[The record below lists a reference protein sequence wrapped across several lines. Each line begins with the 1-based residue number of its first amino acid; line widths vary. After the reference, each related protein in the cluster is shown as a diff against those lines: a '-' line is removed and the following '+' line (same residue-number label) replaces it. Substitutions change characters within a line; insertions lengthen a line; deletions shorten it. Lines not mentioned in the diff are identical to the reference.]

1 MHPESD
7 IRLNRITLPNGL
19 RVVHSRDASTAMV
32 ALNILYDTGAR
43 DETPAL
49 TGLAHLFEHN
59 FFGGSQNIPDFDK
72 VITEAGGED
81 NAWTGNDFTNYY
93 EVAPAHNAETL
104 FYLESDRML
113 APLFPEAV
121 LEVQRSVVVE
131 EFKQQCLNRPYGDM
145 GHHLRR
151 MVYGGSHPYSW
162 PVIGLDF
169 SHIER
174 AVRNDLV
181 QWFREHYSP
190 ANAVLAVTGNITA
203 EKAFA
208 LAQKWFGSIPGRPVP
223 QRIIPEV
230 APLTPMTPK
239 TVYGRVP
246 ATSVTVAYLMDGYG
260 TDQYYAAD
268 AFTDLLSDGKASAYY
283 RRLLV
288 GGDGTFAE
296 ADASISGSEHQ
307 GMLMLTGRLAD
318 EGTDPMHA
326 VRLLVEQAQTVI
338 KEGVSDHDLQRIKNK
353 RRSMTILGN
362 MNYLSRAQNIAMS
375 EMHGENPTDALDR
388 YLALSADDIT
398 STARKLLD
406 SNPAVLIYR
415 PEKVSAEQ

>member
-1 MHPESD
+1 
-7 IRLNRITLPNGL
+7 
-19 RVVHSRDASTAMV
+19 MV
-32 ALNILYDTGAR
+32 ALNILYNTGAR
-43 DETPAL
+43 DESPAL
-49 TGLAHLFEHN
+49 TGLAHLVEHN

-72 VITEAGGED
+72 IITEAGGED
-81 NAWTGNDFTNYY
+81 NAWTGNDFTDYY

-121 LEVQRSVVVE
+121 LDVQRRVVVE

-145 GHHLRR
+145 GHHLRQ
-151 MVYGGSHPYSW
+151 MVYGGAHPYSW

-174 AVRNDLV
+174 AVRNDLE

-190 ANAVLAVTGNITA
+190 ANAVLAVTGNIPA

-208 LAQKWFGSIPGRPVP
+208 LAQKWFGSIPERPVP
-223 QRIIPEV
+223 QRIIPDV
-230 APLTPMTPK
+230 MPLAPMAPK

-268 AFTDLLSDGKASAYY
+268 AFTDLLSDGKASVYY
-283 RRLLV
+283 RQLIV
-288 GGDGTFAE
+288 DGDGTFAE

-318 EGTDPMHA
+318 ERTDPMHA
-326 VRLLVEQAQTVI
+326 VHLLIEQAQKVI
-338 KEGVSDHDLQRIKNK
+338 KEDIGGHDLQRIRNK
-353 RRSMTILGN
+353 RRSMTIMGN
-362 MNYLSRAQNIAMS
+362 MNYLSRAQNIAMA
-375 EMHGENPTDALDR
+375 EIHGENPTDALDR
-388 YLALSADDIT
+388 YLSLTADDIISAASYLL
-398 STARKLLD
+398 ST
-406 SNPAVLIYR
+406 NPAILIYR
-415 PEKVSAEQ
+415 PESESGKQ